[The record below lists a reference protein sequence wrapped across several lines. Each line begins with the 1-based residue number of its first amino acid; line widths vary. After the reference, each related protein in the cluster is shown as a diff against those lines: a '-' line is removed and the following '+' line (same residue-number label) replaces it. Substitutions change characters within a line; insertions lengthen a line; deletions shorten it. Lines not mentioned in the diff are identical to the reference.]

1 MPMPPEIPTPD
12 APALS
17 DSGTSRLAGGFA
29 LAWAGCLAGV
39 SLLATP
45 VKFTAPSLDLTVALD
60 VGRVT
65 FAALN
70 RVEIVLAALLI
81 LIVVVRARA
90 AWNVAGALIIA
101 ALVGAQALWLL
112 PGLDARV
119 GIIMEGGT
127 PPDSPLHW
135 LYIAVDGVKPVL
147 LAALGVANLMRQRGR
162 SSGSSSS

>member
-1 MPMPPEIPTPD
+1 MPMPD
-12 APALS
+12 APSPPAP
-17 DSGTSRLAGGFA
+17 GVSRLAGGFA
-29 LAWAGCLAGV
+29 LVWAGCLAGV

-45 VKFTAPSLDLTVALD
+45 VKFSAPSLELAVALD

-70 RVEIVLAALLI
+70 RLEIVLAALLI

-90 AWNVAGALIIA
+90 AWNVAGALLLA

-119 GIIMEGGT
+119 QVIMDGGT

-135 LYIAVDGVKPVL
+135 LYIGVEGVKLVL
-147 LAALGVANLMRQRGR
+147 LAALGVANLMRQRGF

>member
-1 MPMPPEIPTPD
+1 MPQLHDASPPAD
-12 APALS
+12 AGA
-17 DSGTSRLAGGFA
+17 SRLAGGFA
-29 LAWAGCLAGV
+29 LLWAGCLAGV

-45 VKFTAPSLDLTVALD
+45 VKFSAPSLDLAVALD

-70 RVEIVLAALLI
+70 RLEIVLAAVLI
-81 LIVVVRARA
+81 LVVVLRARA
-90 AWNVAGALIIA
+90 AWNVAGALIVA

-119 GIIMEGGT
+119 QIIMDGGT

-135 LYIAVDGVKPVL
+135 LYIAVDGVKLVL
-147 LAALGVANLMRQRGR
+147 LAALGVANLMRQRGF

>member
-1 MPMPPEIPTPD
+1 MAQPRETAMHD
-12 APALS
+12 APARPAP
-17 DSGTSRLAGGFA
+17 GVSRLAGGVA

-45 VKFTAPSLDLTVALD
+45 VKFTAPSLDLAVALD

-70 RVEIVLAALLI
+70 RLEIVLAAILI
-81 LIVVVRARA
+81 LIVVLRARA
-90 AWNVAGALIIA
+90 AWNVAGALILA
-101 ALVGAQALWLL
+101 ALVGVQALWLL

-119 GIIMEGGT
+119 QIIMDGGT

-135 LYIAVDGVKPVL
+135 VYIAAEGVKLVL
-147 LAALGVANLMRQRGR
+147 LVALGVANLMRQRGF